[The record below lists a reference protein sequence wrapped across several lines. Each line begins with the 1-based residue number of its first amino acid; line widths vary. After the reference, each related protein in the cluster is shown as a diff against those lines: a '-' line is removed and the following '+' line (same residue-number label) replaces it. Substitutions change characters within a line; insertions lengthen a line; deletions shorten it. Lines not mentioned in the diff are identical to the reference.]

1 MSPTP
6 LVGAP
11 ESFIL
16 KRKGETEAL
25 AASASDHPVLS
36 ACQEAIVDARGPKED
51 VDSVRRFTAR
61 LILND
66 WRPSL
71 SCSWCQA
78 QASSKVRKIAGM
90 SSIIRNTLFF
100 ALNKRCPA

>member
-1 MSPTP
+1 MDP
-6 LVGAP
+6 
-11 ESFIL
+11 
-16 KRKGETEAL
+16 
-25 AASASDHPVLS
+25 
-36 ACQEAIVDARGPKED
+36 RGPKED

-61 LILND
+61 LIND

-90 SSIIRNTLFF
+90 SSIRNTLFF

>member
-25 AASASDHPVLS
+25 AASGHHCARRH
-36 ACQEAIVDARGPKED
+36 IVDPRGPKED
-51 VDSVRRFTAR
+51 VDSVRRFTAQ
-61 LILND
+61 LIND
-66 WRPSL
+66 WPPSL
-71 SCSWCQA
+71 SGSSRQA

-90 SSIIRNTLFF
+90 SSIRNTLFF